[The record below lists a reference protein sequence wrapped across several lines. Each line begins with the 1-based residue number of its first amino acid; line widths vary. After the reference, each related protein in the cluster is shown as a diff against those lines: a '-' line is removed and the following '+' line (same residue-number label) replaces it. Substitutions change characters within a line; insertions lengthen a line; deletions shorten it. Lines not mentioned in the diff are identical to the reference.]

1 MKSVVSALRGA
12 RVMHG
17 VRCYSLK
24 STWLMHKRR
33 KKLLLA
39 TLLLLPVAF
48 LLGAVLIVTDG
59 LRDDIHPADVAVV
72 LGNTVERDGRPS
84 ARLRARLDKAVEL
97 YRGGLFRHIIVS
109 GGVGAEGFNEAE
121 VMKRYL
127 ITQGV
132 PEDRIIADGEGL
144 TTSLTARN
152 AAQLMKERR
161 WQSALVISQ
170 YFHISRTRLA
180 VESYGVR
187 PVYSAHAEHVE
198 LRDVYSIARE
208 VIGYGAYLMRRYD

>member
-1 MKSVVSALRGA
+1 
-12 RVMHG
+12 MH
-17 VRCYSLK
+17 RQI
-24 STWLMHKRR
+24 

-39 TLLLLPVAF
+39 SLLLISGSF
-48 LLGAVLIVTDG
+48 LLGAVLIVADG
-59 LRDDIHPADVAVV
+59 LRDDIHTADVAIV
-72 LGNTVERDGRPS
+72 LGNSVESDGRPS

-97 YRGGLFRHIIVS
+97 YRGGLFGHVIVS
-109 GGVGAEGFNEAE
+109 GGTGVEGFNEAE

-127 ITQGV
+127 VSQGV
-132 PEDRIIADGEGL
+132 PEGRIIADGEGL

-152 AAQLMKERR
+152 AAQVMKERG

-170 YFHISRTRLA
+170 YFHVPRARLA

-187 PVYSAHAEHVE
+187 PVYSAHAEYFE

-208 VIGYGAYLMRRYD
+208 VIGYGAYLMRRHD

>member
-1 MKSVVSALRGA
+1 
-12 RVMHG
+12 
-17 VRCYSLK
+17 
-24 STWLMHKRR
+24 MHKRR

-39 TLLLLPVAF
+39 LLLLLPVSF
-48 LLGAVLIVTDG
+48 FLGALLIVADG
-59 LRDDIHPADVAVV
+59 LRDDIRPADVAIV

-97 YRGGLFRHIIVS
+97 CGDGLFGHVIVS

-121 VMKRYL
+121 VMKAYL
-127 ITQGV
+127 VSQGL
-132 PEDRIIADGEGL
+132 PEGFIIADGEGA

-152 AAQLMKERR
+152 AAQLMKEQR

-170 YFHISRTRLA
+170 YFHIPRTRLA

-187 PVYSAHAEHVE
+187 PVYSAHAEYFE

-208 VIGYGAYLMRRYD
+208 VVGYGAYLMRRYD

>member
-1 MKSVVSALRGA
+1 MRE
-12 RVMHG
+12 
-17 VRCYSLK
+17 
-24 STWLMHKRR
+24 RR

-39 TLLLLPVAF
+39 PLVLLPVAF
-48 LLGAVLIVTDG
+48 LSGAVLIVADG
-59 LRDDIHPADVAVV
+59 LRDDIHPADVAIV

-84 ARLRARLDKAVEL
+84 ARLRARLDKTVEL
-97 YRGGLFRHIIVS
+97 YRGGLFGHVIVS

-121 VMKRYL
+121 VMMAYL
-127 ITQGV
+127 ISQGV
-132 PEDRIIADGEGL
+132 PEGSIIADGEGL
-144 TTSLTARN
+144 TTSQTARN
-152 AAQLMKERR
+152 AARLMKEHG

-187 PVYSAHAEHVE
+187 PVYSAHAEYFE

-208 VIGYGAYLMRRYD
+208 VIGYGAYLARSYD

>member
-1 MKSVVSALRGA
+1 M
-12 RVMHG
+12 
-17 VRCYSLK
+17 
-24 STWLMHKRR
+24 

-39 TLLLLPVAF
+39 SLLLISGSF
-48 LLGAVLIVTDG
+48 LSGALLIVADG
-59 LRDDIHPADVAVV
+59 LGDDIHTADVAIV
-72 LGNTVERDGRPS
+72 LGNTVESDGRPS

-97 YRGGLFRHIIVS
+97 YRGGLFRHVIVS
-109 GGVGAEGFNEAE
+109 GGTGVEGFNEAE
-121 VMKRYL
+121 VMKSYL
-127 ITQGV
+127 VSQGV
-132 PEDRIIADGEGL
+132 PEGDVIADGEGL

-152 AAQLMKERR
+152 AARVMKERE

-187 PVYSAHAEHVE
+187 PVYSAHAEYFE

-208 VIGYGAYLMRRYD
+208 VIGYGAYSMRRYD

>member
-1 MKSVVSALRGA
+1 
-12 RVMHG
+12 
-17 VRCYSLK
+17 
-24 STWLMHKRR
+24 MHKRR

-39 TLLLLPVAF
+39 SLILLTGSF
-48 LLGAVLIVTDG
+48 LLGALLIVADG
-59 LRDDIHPADVAVV
+59 LRDDIHTADVAIV
-72 LGNTVERDGRPS
+72 LGNTVESDGRPS

-97 YRGGLFRHIIVS
+97 YRGGLFQHVIVS

-127 ITQGV
+127 VSQGV
-132 PEDRIIADGEGL
+132 PEGSIIADGEGL

-152 AAQLMKERR
+152 AAQVMKEQR

-187 PVYSAHAEHVE
+187 PVYSAHADYFE

-208 VIGYGAYLMRRYD
+208 VIGYGAYLLGRHD

>member
-1 MKSVVSALRGA
+1 
-12 RVMHG
+12 
-17 VRCYSLK
+17 
-24 STWLMHKRR
+24 MHKRR
-33 KKLLLA
+33 KKILIA
-39 TLLLLPVAF
+39 SLLLLTGSF
-48 LLGAVLIVTDG
+48 LLGAVLIVADG
-59 LRDDIHPADVAVV
+59 LSDDIHTADVAIV
-72 LGNTVERDGRPS
+72 LGNTVESDGRPS

-97 YRGGLFRHIIVS
+97 YRGGLFQHVIVS
-109 GGVGAEGFNEAE
+109 GGTGVEGFNEAE

-127 ITQGV
+127 ISQGV
-132 PEDRIIADGEGL
+132 PEGRIIADGEGA

-152 AAQLMKERR
+152 AARVMKERG

-170 YFHISRTRLA
+170 YFHVPRTRLA

-187 PVYSAHAEHVE
+187 PVYSAHAEYFE

>member
-1 MKSVVSALRGA
+1 
-12 RVMHG
+12 
-17 VRCYSLK
+17 
-24 STWLMHKRR
+24 MHKRR

-39 TLLLLPVAF
+39 PLLLISVSF
-48 LLGAVLIVTDG
+48 LSGAALIVADG
-59 LRDDIHPADVAVV
+59 LRDDIHPADVAIV

-97 YRGGLFRHIIVS
+97 YRGGLFQHVIVS
-109 GGVGAEGFNEAE
+109 GGVGVEGFNEAE
-121 VMKRYL
+121 VMKSYL
-127 ITQGV
+127 ISQGV
-132 PEDRIIADGEGL
+132 PEDCIIADGEGL

-152 AAQLMKERR
+152 AAQVMKERG

-187 PVYSAHAEHVE
+187 PVYSAHAEYFE

-208 VIGYGAYLMRRYD
+208 VIGYGSYLTRRYD

>member
-1 MKSVVSALRGA
+1 
-12 RVMHG
+12 
-17 VRCYSLK
+17 
-24 STWLMHKRR
+24 MHKRR

-39 TLLLLPVAF
+39 SLLLLTGSF
-48 LLGAVLIVTDG
+48 LLGAALIVADG
-59 LRDDIHPADVAVV
+59 LRDDIHTADVAIV
-72 LGNTVERDGRPS
+72 LGNTVESDGRPS

-97 YRGGLFRHIIVS
+97 YRGGLFRHVIVS

-127 ITQGV
+127 ISQGV
-132 PEDRIIADGEGL
+132 PEGCIIADGEGA
-144 TTSLTARN
+144 TTALTARN
-152 AAQLMKERR
+152 AARVMKEQG

-170 YFHISRTRLA
+170 YFHIPRTRLA

-187 PVYSAHAEHVE
+187 PVYGAHAEYFE

-208 VIGYGAYLMRRYD
+208 VIGYGAYLMRRHD

>member
-1 MKSVVSALRGA
+1 
-12 RVMHG
+12 MHE
-17 VRCYSLK
+17 
-24 STWLMHKRR
+24 RR

-39 TLLLLPVAF
+39 PLVLLPVAF
-48 LLGAVLIVTDG
+48 LSGAALIVADG
-59 LRDDIHPADVAVV
+59 LRDDIRPADVAIV
-72 LGNTVERDGRPS
+72 LGNTVESDGRPS

-97 YRGGLFRHIIVS
+97 YRGGMFGHVIVS

-127 ITQGV
+127 VSQGV
-132 PEDRIIADGEGL
+132 PEGCIIADGEGL
-144 TTSLTARN
+144 TTSQTARN
-152 AAQLMKERR
+152 AARLMKERG

-180 VESYGVR
+180 VERYGGR
-187 PVYSAHAEHVE
+187 PVYSAHAEYFE

-208 VIGYGAYLMRRYD
+208 VIGYGAYLARGYD